1 MATCSIISRPETAC
15 AFTITINL
23 EQLECSVAILKNVK
37 SSKMGRKDI
46 MKIDSLIDLDFDIL
60 GYIDPGITIN
70 IIENDAIV
78 AQTGAVPARKADQRH
93 QVPESAL
100 HHHHRAGAGPR
111 IQADRPGKP
120 RLPLHVLRS
129 EGQKGRLTQK
139 DAQFMHNIR

>member
-1 MATCSIISRPETAC
+1 MKIDSIKNGYVLDHIKAGNSMR
-15 AFTITINL
+15 IYNYLNL

-78 AQTGAVPARKADQRH
+78 AKRELCL
-93 QVPESAL
+93 PE
-100 HHHHRAGAGPR
+100 
-111 IQADRPGKP
+111 
-120 RLPLHVLRS
+120 
-129 EGQKGRLTQK
+129 RLT
-139 DAQFMHNIR
+139 NVIRCRNPRCITTTEQELPHVFRLTDRENRIYRCIYCESKAK